1 MSIVKTRSLLLFFN
15 PKERYH
21 FESLVEGHISTMSN
35 AIREFKD
42 KIIQDKKPRKLV
54 EGMIYEIREK

>member
-1 MSIVKTRSLLLFFN
+1 
-15 PKERYH
+15 
-21 FESLVEGHISTMSN
+21 MSN

-54 EGMIYEIREK
+54 ERMIDEIMGK